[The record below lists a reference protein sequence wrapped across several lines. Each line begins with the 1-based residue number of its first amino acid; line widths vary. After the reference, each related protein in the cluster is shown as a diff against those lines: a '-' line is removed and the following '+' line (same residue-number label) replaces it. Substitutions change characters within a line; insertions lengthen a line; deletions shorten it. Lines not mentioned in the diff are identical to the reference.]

1 MASDS
6 DKRGCILEGCTERS
20 LTSPGGCRV
29 KVHQYRQRVICR
41 QITIGPGGLLL
52 LEVVCPKG
60 EIMHATN
67 GRPRLALRHH

>member
-6 DKRGCILEGCTERS
+6 DNREGCT
-20 LTSPGGCRV
+20 PGGCRV
-29 KVHQYRQRVICR
+29 KVHKYRQSNLS
-41 QITIGPGGLLL
+41 TNHHWTGSLLL

-67 GRPRLALRHH
+67 G